1 MSCRTMW
8 KRSRERLTIRIVDER
23 GKRNPWPIAISA
35 FFTFFWAFLGG
46 FMVGTGNYIFG
57 GLSLA
62 ISVAEAVLTVYYIKG
77 EYGEGK

>member
-1 MSCRTMW
+1 
-8 KRSRERLTIRIVDER
+8 
-23 GKRNPWPIAISA
+23 
-35 FFTFFWAFLGG
+35 
-46 FMVGTGNYIFG
+46 MVGTGNYIFG